1 MSGISCLQ
9 GEQVEAQKLR
19 KTGLSPKKSDSCT
32 VLPWESSMGKEGAG
46 LACWEE
52 EEEEE
57 EEEPSDWLGS
67 LASWLFCTPGAR
79 RV

>member
-1 MSGISCLQ
+1 
-9 GEQVEAQKLR
+9 
-19 KTGLSPKKSDSCT
+19 
-32 VLPWESSMGKEGAG
+32 MGKEGAG
-46 LACWEE
+46 LACW
-52 EEEEE
+52 EEEE